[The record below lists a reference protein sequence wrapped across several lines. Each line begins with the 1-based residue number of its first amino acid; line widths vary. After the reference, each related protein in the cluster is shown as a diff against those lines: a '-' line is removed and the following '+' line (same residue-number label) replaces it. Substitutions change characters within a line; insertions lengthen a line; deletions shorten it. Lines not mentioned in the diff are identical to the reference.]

1 MITIVPKFSN
11 NETLLP
17 SLTMMHFYYSI
28 IVPALLLPTLLAP
41 TAAFTVNE
49 VRHIKQQQSRL
60 AATAFNIDTIEAQA
74 VAAAEAWDTSVT
86 SFLTTAEATAVYDQL
101 GNRGDVACF
110 RVGGR
115 QETAPSRARFVFTN
129 PELGLTAADLEQEHC
144 AILVVKNAKSGQDPW
159 PNILTQI
166 GIELDQ
172 VGDVL
177 VSEGSIYLAVTPDV
191 VKQCTRLL
199 PKEIVGAGVSIQT
212 LEPGEFMPEVS

>member
-1 MITIVPKFSN
+1 
-11 NETLLP
+11 
-17 SLTMMHFYYSI
+17 MMHFYYTI
-28 IVPALLLPTLLAP
+28 IAPAMLLPTLFTP
-41 TAAFTVNE
+41 NVAFTVNE
-49 VRHIKQQQSRL
+49 VRHIRQQQHAASASAFSSSRL
-60 AATAFNIDTIEAQA
+60 AATAFNIDTIETQA

-86 SFLTTAEATAVYDQL
+86 SFLTTAEATTVYDQL

-115 QETAPSRARFVFTN
+115 QETPPSRARFVFTN

-144 AILVVKNAKSGQDPW
+144 AILVVKNAKPGQDPW